1 VGDVHELPPVGRE
14 LFLDEDRC
22 DGIIARCRAASGEHT
37 PPLAVRDVLDELV
50 ADPVALEQTLG
61 PVELGGITTL
71 YNGADLTIL
80 RVAWTP
86 GMALNPHEHRMWA
99 VIGMYGG
106 QEDNAFYR
114 RTPSGLESAGGKELP
129 AGDVLI
135 LGDDVIHSVANSRR
149 DFAVAL
155 HVYGGD
161 FFSGDRSVWDFDTH
175 EERPRDFARTGRLF
189 EDANARWL
197 DETRPH

>member
-1 VGDVHELPPVGRE
+1 MALAVDDIVE
-14 LFLDEDRC
+14 RC
-22 DGIIARCRAASGEHT
+22 SAALTEHT

-50 ADPVALEQTLG
+50 AAPEALDHALG
-61 PVELGGITTL
+61 PVTFGGITTL
-71 YNGADLTIL
+71 HNADDLTIL

-114 RTPSGLESAGGKELP
+114 RAPQGLEPSGGKEIV
-129 AGDVLI
+129 AGDVLV

-149 DFAVAL
+149 EFAVAL

-161 FFSGDRSVWDFDTH
+161 FFSVPRSEWDSETH
-175 EERPRDFARTGRLF
+175 EERPRDFARTRRLF
-189 EDANARWL
+189 DEANARWR
-197 DETRPH
+197 DHA